1 MNLILT
7 DRPLRAPLSG
17 GADSCLVDLS
27 SRKIAA
33 CTGCFSCWTRTP
45 GRCVIRDD
53 AVKIYPL
60 IARCDRLLLVTRIC
74 FGCYDLPMKRL
85 LERSLP
91 IQQPFC
97 SCARGK
103 PTTSCA
109 TCAPRTLS

>member
-1 MNLILT
+1 MHLILT
-7 DRPLRAPLSG
+7 DRPLRAPLRG

-60 IARCDRLLLVTRIC
+60 IARCDRLLLISRSALAATIC
-74 FGCYDLPMKRL
+74 
-85 LERSLP
+85 
-91 IQQPFC
+91 Q
-97 SCARGK
+97 
-103 PTTSCA
+103 
-109 TCAPRTLS
+109 